1 MVAMLLSTMI
11 VPLHWYN
18 L

>member
-1 MVAMLLSTMI
+1 MVAVLLSTMI